1 MYRLRR
7 ILTLVL
13 LPLFL
18 AGCGSGGEDSEV
30 ELQVEVNCSASVLT
44 RTEPLPR
51 GTHPEGWITT
61 GNNYWD
67 CDGSKEYYHADGTFR
82 GICVVEYTHIEQG
95 FSDGRKNFLPQ
106 DFHKNP

>member
-30 ELQVEVNCSASVLT
+30 ELQVAVPLPFLL
-44 RTEPLPR
+44 TEPCHEDYN
-51 GTHPEGWITT
+51 G
-61 GNNYWD
+61 
-67 CDGSKEYYHADGTFR
+67 
-82 GICVVEYTHIEQG
+82 
-95 FSDGRKNFLPQ
+95 
-106 DFHKNP
+106 